1 MNEENRKTSSTA
13 TQLKRS
19 APTQGKNLV
28 GHQFGRLTV
37 LAFHEHRRFPSGKCY
52 RTWRCQC
59 ECGNKELIVI
69 PQVNLEHGRTVSC
82 GCRAKECLEMRT
94 THGMASKKSQHRL
107 YSTHE
112 GMMARCYSPTYVA
125 FKDYGARGI
134 KVCERW
140 HNFANFVA
148 DVFPT
153 FREGLTLDRKN
164 VNGDYTPE
172 NCTWSTPREQA
183 NNRRCNRF
191 IEINGVTKT
200 FSEWCRFGGVPP
212 RRARGRLDLGWPP
225 ERAFFETKQISRRG
239 KARPK
244 LLG

>member
-1 MNEENRKTSSTA
+1 MNESEQKSSTA
-13 TQLKRS
+13 TVLKCEART
-19 APTQGKNLV
+19 PGKNLV
-28 GHQFGRLTV
+28 NRRFGRLVV
-37 LAFHEHRRFPSGKCY
+37 LSFYEHRRLPSGKCY
-52 RTWRCQC
+52 RTWLCAC
-59 ECGNKELIVI
+59 DCGKQVI
-69 PQVNLEHGRTVSC
+69 KNQVDLEHNRTVSC
-82 GCRAKECLEMRT
+82 GCRQQETLLLRT

-112 GMMARCYSPTYVA
+112 GMMGRCYSSTHVA

-148 DVFPT
+148 DVFPG
-153 FREGLTLDRKN
+153 FHEGLSLDRKN

-172 NCTWSTPREQA
+172 NCTWSTPLQQA
-183 NNRRCNRF
+183 NNRRCNRY

-200 FSEWCRFGGVPP
+200 FSEWCRFGGVPH

-225 ERAFFETKQISRRG
+225 ERAFFEAKQISRRG